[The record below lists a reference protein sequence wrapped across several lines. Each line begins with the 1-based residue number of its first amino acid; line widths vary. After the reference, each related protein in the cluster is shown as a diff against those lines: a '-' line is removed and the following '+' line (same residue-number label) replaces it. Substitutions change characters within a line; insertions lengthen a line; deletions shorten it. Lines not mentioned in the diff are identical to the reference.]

1 MARLKTWRFSVGERP
16 WQYPEPVTAA
26 EHRALKDEALVMVI
40 LVVIGLVC
48 VFAEPLMDLFM
59 AMLGVR

>member
-1 MARLKTWRFSVGERP
+1 MSRLNYGRY
-16 WQYPEPVTAA
+16 QPESMTEA
-26 EHRALKDEALVMVI
+26 EHRALKDEALVMLI

-59 AMLGVR
+59 VMLGAR

>member
-1 MARLKTWRFSVGERP
+1 MSRLNYGRY
-16 WQYPEPVTAA
+16 QPEVTEA
-26 EHRALKDEALVMVI
+26 EHRALKDEALVMLI

-59 AMLGVR
+59 VMLGAR